1 METLPEVKIEEVWNH
16 YLQYRDIISRNI
28 LIVHYLPLVK
38 YTAIRLHARFP
49 KSVELDDLNSAGVE
63 GLIDAIEKFDPEI
76 GTKFEAYAVQRIAG
90 AILDD
95 IRKKDWVSRLVRARA
110 KQLQATTQKLEA
122 IFGRYPTE
130 EELAEE
136 LGISINQFYRFQR
149 DANASVLLS
158 LDGNLSESDDGYSEL
173 NFIPDPKGTNPLS
186 EVYRRDFQE
195 YVKKG
200 LSRQEQIIV
209 ILYYFEQMTLR
220 EIGETLDI
228 SESRVCQMHS
238 SIIARLRAYIN
249 IASLCP
255 Q

>member
-1 METLPEVKIEEVWNH
+1 METLPEVKIEEVWKH

-28 LIVHYLPLVK
+28 LIVHNLTLVK

-63 GLIDAIEKFDPEI
+63 GLIDAIEKFDHEI

-110 KQLQATTQKLEA
+110 KQLQEITQKLEA

-136 LGISINQFYRFQR
+136 LGISIDHFYRFQR

-158 LDGNLSESDDGYSEL
+158 LDGNLSESNDGYSEL
-173 NFIPDPKGTNPLS
+173 NFIPDPKGTNPLT
-186 EVYRRDFQE
+186 EVYRRDFQG

-200 LSRQEQIIV
+200 LSREEQIIV

-220 EIGETLDI
+220 EIGQTLDI

-238 SIIARLRAYIN
+238 SILARLRA
-249 IASLCP
+249 
-255 Q
+255 

>member
-110 KQLQATTQKLEA
+110 KQLQETTQKLEA
-122 IFGRYPTE
+122 IFGRYPNE
-130 EELAEE
+130 EELAE
-136 LGISINQFYRFQR
+136 
-149 DANASVLLS
+149 
-158 LDGNLSESDDGYSEL
+158 
-173 NFIPDPKGTNPLS
+173 
-186 EVYRRDFQE
+186 
-195 YVKKG
+195 
-200 LSRQEQIIV
+200 
-209 ILYYFEQMTLR
+209 
-220 EIGETLDI
+220 
-228 SESRVCQMHS
+228 
-238 SIIARLRAYIN
+238 
-249 IASLCP
+249 
-255 Q
+255 